1 MRASMAYFA
10 GAGTVIA
17 AIVAGIGGGLLM
29 ANIISPKT
37 PKQELTRLERNVSP
51 SPSPAATTPSGPVP
65 YLAAPPPSAPGTT
78 VAAAPAPPQTQTETA
93 NASAPAQAADTS
105 QARQAEA
112 PARQAEASARQAE
125 APAPQPAAP
134 AAVQPAVHEQAS
146 APDDGLAKARG
157 GEARRAEGNRK
168 LERRQQWTE
177 RQWTERRRYKQRP
190 QQELIAVE
198 EKVREDTEPRREF
211 AADPIRIE
219 MPQIRLFG
227 PE

>member
-51 SPSPAATTPSGPVP
+51 SPIPAAATPSGPVP
-65 YLAAPPPSAPGTT
+65 YLAAPQPSAPGAT
-78 VAAAPAPPQTQTETA
+78 VAAAAAQPQAQTEA
-93 NASAPAQAADTS
+93 ASVPAPAQSADTS

-112 PARQAEASARQAE
+112 PARQVEV
-125 APAPQPAAP
+125 PAPQPAAP
-134 AAVQPAVHEQAS
+134 AQPVVHEQAA
-146 APDDGLAKARG
+146 APDDAPAKARG
-157 GEARRAEGNRK
+157 GEVRRAEGNRRF
-168 LERRQQWTE
+168 ERRQQWTE
-177 RQWTERRRYKQRP
+177 RRRYKPR
-190 QQELIAVE
+190 QQEELIAVE
-198 EKVREDTEPRREF
+198 EKVREETEPRRAF
-211 AADPIRIE
+211 ASEPVKTE
-219 MPQIRLFG
+219 MPLIRLFG

>member
-51 SPSPAATTPSGPVP
+51 SPIPAAAAPSGPVP
-65 YLAAPPPSAPGTT
+65 YLAAPQPSAPGTT
-78 VAAAPAPPQTQTETA
+78 VAAVPAQPQTQTEAA
-93 NASAPAQAADTS
+93 NASTPAQPADTS

-112 PARQAEASARQAE
+112 PARQAEV
-125 APAPQPAAP
+125 PAPQPAT
-134 AAVQPAVHEQAS
+134 QPVMHEQAA
-146 APDDGLAKARG
+146 APDDGLTKARG
-157 GEARRAEGNRK
+157 GEARRAEGNRRF
-168 LERRQQWTE
+168 ERRQQWTE
-177 RQWTERRRYKQRP
+177 RRRYKPRHQE
-190 QQELIAVE
+190 ELIAVE
-198 EKVREDTEPRREF
+198 EKVREETEPRRAF
-211 AADPIRIE
+211 ASEPVKME
-219 MPQIRLFG
+219 MPLIKLFG

>member
-1 MRASMAYFA
+1 M
-10 GAGTVIA
+10 IA

-51 SPSPAATTPSGPVP
+51 TPIPAAAAPSEPVP
-65 YLAAPPPSAPGTT
+65 YLAVPPPSAPSTT
-78 VAAAPAPPQTQTETA
+78 VAATAAQPQTQTEAA
-93 NASAPAQAADTS
+93 NASAPARPADTS

-112 PARQAEASARQAE
+112 PARQAETP
-125 APAPQPAAP
+125 PAPQPAAP
-134 AAVQPAVHEQAS
+134 AAQPVVHEQAA
-146 APDDGLAKARG
+146 APDDALAKARG
-157 GEARRAEGNRK
+157 GEVRRAESNRK

-177 RQWTERRRYKQRP
+177 RRRYKPR
-190 QQELIAVE
+190 QQEELIAVE
-198 EKVREDTEPRREF
+198 EKVREETEPRRAF
-211 AADPIRIE
+211 ASEPVKIE